1 MVAWQA
7 ASQITGG
14 REAMNSFQYYNPTKV
29 IFGEGEYNQLGTEVK
44 VLGMRALL
52 VKQEGPLE
60 SLGIYAKAVKSLEAA
75 GVKVCCLKN
84 VSSNPRLS
92 KVREGIA
99 IATKNNVDVVVAV
112 GGGSV
117 MDAAKAVAIG
127 VANEGDVW
135 DYFSR
140 KRTVKGA
147 LPVVAVSTISATGSE
162 TSCHAVI
169 TNDTDPDTARWQKW
183 AVHEPVVFPRVAI
196 IDPQLLATVP
206 ARLTAAGMADTI
218 SHVIEGYFDGVP
230 ENPISDRIGEGIV
243 MTVLENDQVLE
254 NPDDLSA
261 RASLGWAATLAMSGL
276 QDCGRSNAGFPAHWI
291 QHAVGA
297 VTDTSHGEGLA
308 VINPA
313 WLEHVN
319 KENPEKF
326 IQFAKRVF
334 DLERKEGMTDVEFGQ
349 SGIDALKAVFK
360 KWGLPLRLRE
370 LGVTEEM
377 IPTIITSVL
386 ESPEYYAFDA
396 KTIDKVLRSCL

>member
-1 MVAWQA
+1 
-7 ASQITGG
+7 
-14 REAMNSFQYYNPTKV
+14 
-29 IFGEGEYNQLGTEVK
+29 
-44 VLGMRALL
+44 
-52 VKQEGPLE
+52 
-60 SLGIYAKAVKSLEAA
+60 
-75 GVKVCCLKN
+75 
-84 VSSNPRLS
+84 
-92 KVREGIA
+92 
-99 IATKNNVDVVVAV
+99 
-112 GGGSV
+112 
-117 MDAAKAVAIG
+117 
-127 VANEGDVW
+127 
-135 DYFSR
+135 
-140 KRTVKGA
+140 
-147 LPVVAVSTISATGSE
+147 
-162 TSCHAVI
+162 VI

-386 ESPEYYAFDA
+386 ESPESYAFDA